1 MEFGFKNCF
10 YFFLFWKILVFL
22 FYTKF
27 TLKKSQGVKGGGANV
42 LFSSEPIRYSSNYFT
57 MPFLAGVQSHVS
69 KGVLFISSEYSVNG
83 TSLHFYITVNLLC
96 LYISIYLILQ
106 LFHFFFFL
114 NRKALGIDGKHV
126 KECGITI
133 LFSYQVY
140 SF

>member
-1 MEFGFKNCF
+1 
-10 YFFLFWKILVFL
+10 
-22 FYTKF
+22 
-27 TLKKSQGVKGGGANV
+27 
-42 LFSSEPIRYSSNYFT
+42 

-69 KGVLFISSEYSVNG
+69 KGVLFIRSEYSVNS

-96 LYISIYLILQ
+96 LYIYIYLILQ
-106 LFHFFFFL
+106 LFHLFFFL